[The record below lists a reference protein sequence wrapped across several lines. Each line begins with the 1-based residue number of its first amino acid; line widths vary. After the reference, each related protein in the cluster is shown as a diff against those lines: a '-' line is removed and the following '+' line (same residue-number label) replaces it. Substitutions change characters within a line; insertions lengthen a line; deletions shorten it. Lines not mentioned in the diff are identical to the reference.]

1 MIATGLEEYPLLA
14 VAACY
19 AEGETIL
26 RVPKEVRV
34 EMRPKNEVLAV
45 NLRKTGAEV
54 GVYDDGLVIRGLE
67 TIVNGSDFDGG
78 ESAQMGLALSVLSLA
93 LQNDEEVENFDKVEA
108 MFPGVYDKLKNVL
121 VAEHAEKKE

>member
-1 MIATGLEEYPLLA
+1 MA
-14 VAACY
+14 VAACF

-26 RVPKEVRV
+26 RIPKELRK
-34 EMRPKNEVLAV
+34 EMRPINESLAE

-78 ESAQMGLALSVLSLA
+78 DVPQNGLALSVLSIA
-93 LQNDEEVENFDKVEA
+93 LGNDEPVANSELVESTY
-108 MFPGVYDKLKNVL
+108 PGVLQKLNQLLEQATAKP
-121 VAEHAEKKE
+121 EES